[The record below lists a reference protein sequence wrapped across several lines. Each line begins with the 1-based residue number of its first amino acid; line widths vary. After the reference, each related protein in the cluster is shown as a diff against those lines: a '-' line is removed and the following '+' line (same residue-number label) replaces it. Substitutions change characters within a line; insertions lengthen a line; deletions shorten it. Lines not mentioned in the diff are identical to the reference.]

1 MKILKARHWP
11 KIITINIAC
20 TSEEIIKSLK
30 LIIVFIV
37 IFLEVQFNFS
47 TPLLMISEEEDL
59 PSRLSII
66 KIGQNEPDIS
76 FQVTIIEGTPELL
89 NEMGKNCYK

>member
-1 MKILKARHWP
+1 
-11 KIITINIAC
+11 
-20 TSEEIIKSLK
+20 
-30 LIIVFIV
+30 
-37 IFLEVQFNFS
+37 
-47 TPLLMISEEEDL
+47 MISEEEDL

-76 FQVTIIEGTPELL
+76 FQVTIIEGTPGLL